1 MKVVEVISTSFLYF
15 RIPVKVE
22 VVISASFFVFSYF
35 CESGGSHLCLFFAY
49 LYCRVH
55 VKVEVVISASF
66 FVFSYICEN
75 GSVFVFSYF
84 CESGGSHHYL
94 FLCIFE
100 FL

>member
-1 MKVVEVISTSFLYF
+1 M
-15 RIPVKVE
+15 KVE
-22 VVISASFFVFSYF
+22 VVISASFFVFRISMKMEVFFASFFVFSYF